1 MGYRT
6 EKDSMGEF
14 QVPEEMLYGAQT
26 ARAAENFPVS
36 GMGIGREMIRALGF
50 IKYAAAQVNED
61 LGKLDAKLADAIRQA
76 SQEVADGKYDEH
88 FPVDIYQTGS
98 GTSSNMNANE
108 VISNRAIQI
117 LGGEVGSKSPVH
129 PNDHVNM
136 GQSSNDVY
144 PTAIHV
150 AALPMILRELV
161 PALEG
166 LRDGLANKAS
176 EWDDIVKTGRTH
188 LQDATPIRL
197 GQVFSGYASQVDHGI
212 FHLKDTCV
220 HMAELAIG
228 GTAVGTG
235 INTHPEFGKRMAEK
249 LSELSG
255 ARFEE
260 AGNHFEAQAAQDAS
274 VATSGALKTLAASL
288 MKIAN
293 DIRFLGSG
301 PRLGIG
307 ELIIPAVQPGSSIM
321 PGKVNPVICE
331 SLIMVSAQV
340 MANDQAVTIG
350 GLYGNFELN
359 VMLPLISR
367 NLLESIELMANGV
380 SNFTER
386 LLKGLEA
393 DRDRIEDMNERSLM
407 LATALA
413 PKVGYDKAAEIA
425 KTAHKENKNVRDVAL
440 EMGVADEEELKE
452 LLDLRR
458 LTEPSE

>member
-386 LLKGLEA
+386 LLKDLEA